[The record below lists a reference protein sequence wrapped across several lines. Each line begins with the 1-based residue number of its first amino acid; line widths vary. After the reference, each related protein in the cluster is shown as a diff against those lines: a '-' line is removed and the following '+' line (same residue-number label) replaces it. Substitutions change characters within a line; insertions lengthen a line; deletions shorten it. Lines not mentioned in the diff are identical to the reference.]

1 MLQEV
6 QPLGYKLI
14 SIILSLGLFLCG
26 CSKQK
31 EISNKVDSIDSSEN
45 NSEVV
50 PYPVFKTISNEE
62 YIIDNDVKILYSQIN
77 IKATINIEEDANELI
92 DSKQLEKMQSIESTL
107 YKVSAKQ
114 FVLLIEMTFLDIG
127 TVILNCS
134 IDTKDNLTI
143 NGIIIDEENITL
155 KTNVENWSSILKKY
169 AEKVYSLFQTYAQY
183 EWFVIIGIDEVGW

>member
-1 MLQEV
+1 ML
-6 QPLGYKLI
+6 
-14 SIILSLGLFLCG
+14 LCG

-50 PYPVFKTISNEE
+50 AYPVFKTISNEE

-107 YKVSAKQ
+107 YKISAKQ

-143 NGIIIDEENITL
+143 DGIIIDEENTTL

-183 EWFVIIGIDEVGW
+183 E